1 MSRRINYNQ
10 NVEVNPVI
18 QVEVEVKPT
27 RPIRQRRVKPVKIEP
42 VKLVKPAKQEVKHEV
57 KPVKPKVKQEVKSKA
72 KSKESKLNKEFIKKL
87 LKLSIEPV
95 EPILQTASVEPILQ
109 TEPVEPVRLVEPV
122 LQVEPTRQ
130 VIEVKSIAQLMEE
143 QIKSIAQLMEERAK
157 IEVNVEVKDKET
169 IEKKLNKILKRGR
182 PVKYITTEEKKQAQK
197 ESLVKYANKQNDK
210 MKSILKAKKDNT
222 NQCEICAGYF
232 TQFNK
237 FHHMNTKKHMDKVNE
252 TILEYINTNDKL
264 TKEKKDELTILVN
277 EYKFKNLDKAK
288 IYIIDKL

>member
-10 NVEVNPVI
+10 NVEVNPAA
-18 QVEVEVKPT
+18 QVEVEVKPI
-27 RPIRQRRVKPVKIEP
+27 RPVRKRRVKPIKVEP
-42 VKLVKPAKQEVKHEV
+42 VKLVKPARQEVKHEV
-57 KPVKPKVKQEVKSKA
+57 KPVKPKVKREVKSKA
-72 KSKESKLNKEFIKKL
+72 KPKESKLNKEFIKKL

-95 EPILQTASVEPILQ
+95 EPILQT
-109 TEPVEPVRLVEPV
+109 EPVEPVGVEPV